1 MSTLSVDVERV
12 TLNGVTS
19 SVRRSCPRPFSQKPR
34 SNVPTAPQSGILS
47 FSVSINTPPG
57 KCSTRRRPSRHPRV
71 STETR
76 RAPLPNTHSH
86 SPPSLTHPSTE
97 RTLAG
102 GQHGA
107 LPDVQVPIHR
117 GPARLHR
124 GEKASSTQGEQPG
137 QRRLPRGARDVGRE
151 RQHEPVRQCRAVE
164 ARVRRRPGVIPRRR
178 G

>member
-1 MSTLSVDVERV
+1 MFPRRHSQEYFPFPCRSTPMD
-12 TLNGVTS
+12 
-19 SVRRSCPRPFSQKPR
+19 
-34 SNVPTAPQSGILS
+34 
-47 FSVSINTPPG
+47 TPPG

-76 RAPLPNTHSH
+76 GAPLPNTHSH

-124 GEKASSTQGEQPG
+124 GKKDFTQGEQPG

-164 ARVRRRPGVIPRRR
+164 ARVRRRPVVIPRRGRRLWAAISPLGGWASITNRR